1 MKGEREMIKKLE
13 MKTPMEVLKN
23 NISILI
29 VKEEKMGGKIILEQL
44 SRFSSVQ
51 RMEILERE
59 NK

>member
-1 MKGEREMIKKLE
+1 

-23 NISILI
+23 NISILK
-29 VKEEKMGGKIILEQL
+29 VKEEKMGGKIILKQL